1 MKWIFLCSGMLMFLL
16 NGPCHAESVV
26 IGTDQINPPMARKT
40 DSSSHFIGFEVDIM
54 NEICSRL
61 HLTCAYQAVVANQII
76 QKLQSTEIDLAI
88 NTIIIP
94 NTKLEGLIFS
104 LPYLPSNAQFMT
116 LQSSSIKN
124 FVDISNNTIGVSLGA
139 FQENLAKDMYLKH
152 IFNSKLKIK
161 GYHNMAELLS
171 ALETHKVDTI
181 FSNKVTLDYWY
192 YNNSSLYRMVGEPV
206 QTGNGYGILAT
217 EKYQPLIEDINKAIH
232 QIMADGTYDRLYE
245 RYFSDF
251 N

>member
-16 NGPCHAESVV
+16 NGPCHAESLV

-61 HLTCAYQAVVANQII
+61 RLICSYKAVVANQII
-76 QKLQSTEIDLAI
+76 PKLQSKEIDLAI
-88 NTIIIP
+88 STIIIP
-94 NTKLEGLIFS
+94 NIKLEGFIFS
-104 LPYLPSNAQFMT
+104 LPYLPSNGQFMT

-124 FVDISNNTIGVSLGA
+124 FVEISNKTIGVSLGA
-139 FQENLAKDMYLKH
+139 FEENLIKDMQLKH

-161 GYHNMAELLS
+161 GYRNMAELLS
-171 ALETHKVDTI
+171 ALNTHKVDTI
-181 FSNKVTLDYWY
+181 FANKVSLDYWY
-192 YNNSSLYRMVGEPV
+192 RNNSSLYRFVGTPV

-217 EKYQPLIEDINKAIH
+217 EKYQPLIDDINKTIH
-232 QIMADGTYDRLYE
+232 QIMADGTYDMLYE